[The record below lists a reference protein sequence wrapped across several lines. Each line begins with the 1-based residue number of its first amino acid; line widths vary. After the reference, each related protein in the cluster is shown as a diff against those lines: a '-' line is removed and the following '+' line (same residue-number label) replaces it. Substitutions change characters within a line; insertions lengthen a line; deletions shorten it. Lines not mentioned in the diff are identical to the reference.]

1 MSQPGISLNQGM
13 RIAKALLA
21 SYLLTGGLLLLLAAF
36 YTGSGWMKGKCR
48 SASY

>member
-21 SYLLTGGLLLLLAAF
+21 SYLLTGGRVFDTSVFLILI
-36 YTGSGWMKGKCR
+36 
-48 SASY
+48 